1 MKQWVY
7 GKAGQHVAIMALH
20 QGVIQRREQKLSV
33 RFWVV
38 GVLKVELS
46 DHLLCN
52 SNIILNEVH

>member
-7 GKAGQHVAIMALH
+7 GKAGQHVAFMALN
-20 QGVIQRREQKLSV
+20 QGIIQRREQKLLV
-33 RFWVV
+33 PFWVV

-46 DHLLCN
+46 DHLLRD